1 MYCMYSGSITVWSQV
16 QYVLYVQ
23 WQHHCLVTGT
33 VCTVC
38 TVAASLFGHRYSM
51 YCMYSGSITVWS
63 QVQYVLYV
71 QWQHHCLVTG
81 TVCTVC
87 TVAASLSPH
96 CSHIDWQSMQICVRV
111 WSYANC
117 PLVDYSVRVC
127 LRTGHCSYIYVFT
140 YVSPHV
146 DQERSI

>member
-1 MYCMYSGSITVWSQV
+1 MSTKSPNPANVSTASSIPPPPPPMSTPQGGVGPHPPPPPPPPALGGQNDRGLHLKRVNWEKLSASNVQGTVWSQ
-16 QYVLYVQ
+16 
-23 WQHHCLVTGT
+23 
-33 VCTVC
+33 
-38 TVAASLFGHRYSM
+38 
-51 YCMYSGSITVWS
+51 
-63 QVQYVLYV
+63 
-71 QWQHHCLVTG
+71 
-81 TVCTVC
+81 VCTVC

-111 WSYANC
+111 WFYANC

-127 LRTGHCSYIYVFT
+127 LRTGHCSYIYVYT